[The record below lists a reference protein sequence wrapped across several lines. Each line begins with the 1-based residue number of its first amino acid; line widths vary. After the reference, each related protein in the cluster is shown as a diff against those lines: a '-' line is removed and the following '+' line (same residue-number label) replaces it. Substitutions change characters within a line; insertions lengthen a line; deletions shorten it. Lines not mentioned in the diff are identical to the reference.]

1 MKARQT
7 QKQNI
12 TKPLSSLLDWRELVT
27 KLWQTHLN
35 PNYLSS
41 VCNYLAQIM
50 AHSPVTIAILVELQ
64 DGPGTFKVMLLHK
77 LTRTRHTYLTI
88 SRCFFP

>member
-1 MKARQT
+1 MSRKPGKHKNKT
-7 QKQNI
+7 
-12 TKPLSSLLDWRELVT
+12 TKPLSSFPDWREVVI

-41 VCNYLAQIM
+41 VRNYLAQIM

-64 DGPGTFKVMLLHK
+64 DGP
-77 LTRTRHTYLTI
+77 
-88 SRCFFP
+88 